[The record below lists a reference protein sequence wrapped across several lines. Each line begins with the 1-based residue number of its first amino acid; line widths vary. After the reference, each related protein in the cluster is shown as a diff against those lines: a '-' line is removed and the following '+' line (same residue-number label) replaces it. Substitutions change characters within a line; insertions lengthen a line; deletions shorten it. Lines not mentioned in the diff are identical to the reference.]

1 MDFGLLSQRVV
12 QMENI
17 LSRLIRRID
26 NPRDYEDLLVELEPI
41 VAVKGEPGMGKRS
54 RTAGDN
60 SGRRPKMESQANGG
74 MADDDLLRDRQD
86 DQDDESDEDDESPS
100 IAGEGSRR
108 FSIASSAIPVNTRNL
123 AVPSLGNVQPQLT
136 QSSIARPIQP
146 LATPQSANVPLHSM
160 YPDSSLLTHRSST
173 GIGDIISPT
182 QSQRP
187 LGRPSFSSSI
197 SYSGNAGPFGYGM
210 QQQPPMNQLAHAN
223 GRVVTPSE
231 RDGFALDQ
239 FANLAATGS
248 AETSGLSLAA
258 LVNANNSV
266 SGIGIGIEPPSRAP
280 SETEHAAALTLEDM
294 ALGRGQNVERV
305 GYMRNEG
312 ISENT
317 GGDREG
323 EGSVSSKVFNMANDP
338 SKSALG
344 IDMAQTKGKGSND
357 RTLANEHP
365 GLNNLPSPLQAQYII
380 NFYLHNIN
388 YLARCIHVP
397 TFQQQCRAFWARAPS
412 SPHTLEEM
420 SFVALYTACLTVGL
434 HLMGEVGRRDLG
446 LTDEVAAKLTD
457 MWWDICFVALEKA
470 DWMQV
475 HSITSL
481 QAVM

>member
-1 MDFGLLSQRVV
+1 MLRTDRVA

-17 LSRLIRRID
+17 ISRLIRRID
-26 NPRDYEDLLVELEPI
+26 NPQDYEDLLVELEPI

-54 RTAGDN
+54 RGDGDN
-60 SGRRPKMESQANGG
+60 SGRRPKMEANAQGP
-74 MADDDLLRDRQD
+74 MADDDSMRDRQD
-86 DQDDESDEDDESPS
+86 DQDDEYDEDDESPS
-100 IAGEGSRR
+100 ITGDGGRR
-108 FSIASSAIPVNTRNL
+108 FSIASSAMPVNTRNL
-123 AVPSLGNVQPQLT
+123 AVPSHGNMQPQLS
-136 QSSIARPIQP
+136 QSSTTKPPQP

-160 YPDSSLLTHRSST
+160 YPDSSLLTHRTST

-182 QSQRP
+182 RSQRA
-187 LGRPSFSSSI
+187 LATPSFSTSI
-197 SYSGNAGPFGYGM
+197 SFSGNAGPFGYGM
-210 QQQPPMNQLAHAN
+210 QPQPPMNQLAHAN

-231 RDGFALDQ
+231 RDAFGMDQ
-239 FANLAATGS
+239 FANMTATGS
-248 AETSGLSLAA
+248 AETSGLSLSA
-258 LVNANNSV
+258 LVNANTLM
-266 SGIGIGIEPPSRAP
+266 SGIGMGIEAPSRAP

-305 GYMRNEG
+305 GYTRNESMG
-312 ISENT
+312 DGS

-323 EGSVSSKVFNMANDP
+323 DASVSSKLFNMANDP
-338 SKSALG
+338 TKSALG
-344 IDMAQTKGKGSND
+344 IDMAQTRGKGSND
-357 RTLANEHP
+357 RTLANNHP

-380 NFYLHNIN
+380 NFYLQNIN

-397 TFQQQCRAFWARAPS
+397 TFQQQCRAFWTRASAAPY
-412 SPHTLEEM
+412 TLEEM

-446 LTDEVAAKLTD
+446 LTDEVAAQLTD
-457 MWWDICFVALEKA
+457 MWWETCFVALEKA